1 MEQTFFTTYNPK
13 ELKSLIKQAITE
25 INEDDSIGS
34 SKKYEEIFFDQRQA
48 AKFLKISLPTII
60 KWKKNCKI
68 PYYQEGRTVLF
79 NKSELLKA
87 MHKNDSLLR

>member
-1 MEQTFFTTYNPK
+1 MEQSFITTYNPK

-25 INEDDSIGS
+25 INENDISIGS
-34 SKKYEEIFFDQRQA
+34 KENEDIFFDQRQA
-48 AKFLKISLPTII
+48 AKFLNISLPTII
-60 KWKKNCKI
+60 KWKKNGKI
-68 PYYQEGRTVLF
+68 PYYQEGRKVLF